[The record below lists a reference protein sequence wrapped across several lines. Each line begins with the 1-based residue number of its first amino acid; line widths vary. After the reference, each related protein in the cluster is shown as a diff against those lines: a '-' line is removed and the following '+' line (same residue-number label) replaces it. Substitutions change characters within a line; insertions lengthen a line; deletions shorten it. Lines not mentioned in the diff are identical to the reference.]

1 MGAAVE
7 ISTASE
13 YCGGSTR
20 FAMNHKARAL
30 IAIAALI
37 LGARPVNAQH
47 VSVGHMSGGFSG
59 HSIGH
64 STGYALGHM
73 FGHRSGFHPN
83 GKGVRTARGKG
94 NNQEPP
100 LAGAVM
106 EHGRVVQM
114 PGPIGSLEP
123 PGQRF
128 HRAPIVEFGAPRRN
142 AAFPRKNNFGFG
154 FCGSFGGFP
163 EQRFFLRRD
172 FDCFADGFFFDRF
185 FVNGF
190 LTGAFAAGEFSGV
203 IGAFDTVDAA
213 PESQIANSVDGE
225 QPLDGGHDSTD
236 ERKPKSEQPLTL
248 LQLTDGSMYGLTE
261 YWLESGRIHYITNY
275 GGENSL
281 PLERIDMEKT
291 IELNASQGKE
301 FILRPRLPANQR

>member
-1 MGAAVE
+1 VE

-47 VSVGHMSGGFSG
+47 VSVGHISGGFSG

-73 FGHRSGFHPN
+73 FGHHSGFHPN

-114 PGPIGSLEP
+114 PGPIGSPEP
-123 PGQRF
+123 PPHRF

-142 AAFPRKNNFGFG
+142 GVFPLKNNFGFG
-154 FCGSFGGFP
+154 FCGSLGGFP
-163 EQRFFLRRD
+163 DRRFFLRGD
-172 FDCFADGFFFDRF
+172 LGCFAGGFFFDPLF
-185 FVNGF
+185 ING
-190 LTGAFAAGEFSGV
+190 LVPGAFGAWEFSGV
-203 IGAFDTVDAA
+203 VGAFDTVDATR
-213 PESQIANSVDGE
+213 ESQIANSADGE
-225 QPLDGGHDSTD
+225 QPLDGGHDSPD
-236 ERKPKSEQPLTL
+236 ERKPKSEQPLIL

-261 YWLESGRIHYITNY
+261 YWLENRRLHYITNY

-281 PLERIDMEKT
+281 PLERIDFEKT
-291 IELNASQGKE
+291 AELNASQGKQ
-301 FILRPRLPANQR
+301 FVLLSRPPANQR

>member
-7 ISTASE
+7 ISLASE

-47 VSVGHMSGGFSG
+47 VSVGHISGGFSG

-83 GKGVRTARGKG
+83 GKGVRTARGEG

-128 HRAPIVEFGAPRRN
+128 HRAPIVELGAPRRN

-154 FCGSFGGFP
+154 FCGSLGRFP
-163 EQRFFLRRD
+163 DRRFFLRGD
-172 FDCFADGFFFDRF
+172 FDFLAGGFFFDTF

-190 LTGAFAAGEFSGV
+190 L
-203 IGAFDTVDAA
+203 
-213 PESQIANSVDGE
+213 P
-225 QPLDGGHDSTD
+225 
-236 ERKPKSEQPLTL
+236 
-248 LQLTDGSMYGLTE
+248 
-261 YWLESGRIHYITNY
+261 
-275 GGENSL
+275 
-281 PLERIDMEKT
+281 
-291 IELNASQGKE
+291 
-301 FILRPRLPANQR
+301 